1 MFRTVPVHF
10 SDRSCHIRRTS
21 FVRVVTDQII
31 RKETGLRLKTTGH
44 WTATVLVAFPL
55 LSRGAARSVG
65 QKKTPEIIMR
75 VGYPAYF
82 VAMLWVLES
91 AGRDRLARLAFP
103 TAEGMGL
110 RRCVL

>member
-31 RKETGLRLKTTGH
+31 RKETGLRLKTAGH

-55 LSRGAARSVG
+55 LSGGAAQFVR
-65 QKKTPEIIMR
+65 QKETVEAIMR
-75 VGYPAYF
+75 LGYPAYF
-82 VAMLWVLES
+82 VGILGFWKVLGGS
-91 AGRDRLARLAFP
+91 P
-103 TAEGMGL
+103 CS
-110 RRCVL
+110 RRVSRG

>member
-55 LSRGAARSVG
+55 LSGGAARSVG

-75 VGYPAYF
+75 VGYPASLLPYF
-82 VAMLWVLES
+82 GFWKVLGGI
-91 AGRDRLARLAFP
+91 ALLASRF
-103 TAEGMGL
+103 
-110 RRCVL
+110 